1 MSSNNRVVCG
11 HTGGRK
17 KTSVS
22 ILFKP
27 ASQVSIMERV
37 QCSFCNDVMSKSGTR
52 MAMHIKKCKKCPVEV
67 KYKLLNDDTIMS
79 KKITTETIQ
88 RKATCK
94 FKNLISSNSTN
105 VTNFVSDPLK
115 NSEPISRSGKSCSIF
130 DSMKQ
135 CEKVST
141 FFFFCM
147 VYLFLIVYLRLFLS

>member
-22 ILFKP
+22 ILFKL
-27 ASQVSIMERV
+27 ASQVSKIERV

-67 KYKLLNDDTIMS
+67 KYKFLNGTIMS
-79 KKITTETIQ
+79 KKITTKTIQ

-105 VTNFVSDPLK
+105 VTNIFSDPLK
-115 NSEPISRSGKSCSIF
+115 KFRTNF
-130 DSMKQ
+130 
-135 CEKVST
+135 
-141 FFFFCM
+141 
-147 VYLFLIVYLRLFLS
+147 